1 KKYLEELDGDKVIF
15 SVKDVEALK
24 KYETYLDDE
33 IHGSEIKFVPAV
45 SIIYD
50 KRVNEIIQQYKEILS
65 KPFDFTVNEEYVT
78 DADRVSFSS
87 DAEKKD

>member
-1 KKYLEELDGDKVIF
+1 
-15 SVKDVEALK
+15 VKDVEALK

-87 DAEKKD
+87 DAEKKDRFRKYLKYHTLERY